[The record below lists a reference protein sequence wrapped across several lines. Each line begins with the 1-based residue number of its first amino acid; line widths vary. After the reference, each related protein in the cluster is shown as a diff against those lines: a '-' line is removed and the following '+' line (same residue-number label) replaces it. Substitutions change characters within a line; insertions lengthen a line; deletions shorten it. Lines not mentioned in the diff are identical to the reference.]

1 MIEFGLSIFS
11 GIMRLIDP
19 VMAIWV
25 AVIMV
30 LGFWL
35 KRTDNLP
42 RWIPPLPVVLFA
54 SFLMVALLFG
64 WLTNTHDGWSGV
76 LYVIAYAL
84 GNAIFFTGLSFFI
97 YDNAHNIIKQKHA
110 RKNAT
115 EDKEGKKVKLSITP
129 EMKRKALVYGVSGL
143 VGFAVSAVVSYFAF
157 TETFLYSL
165 FFGIF
170 GFGVC
175 AVIART
181 IYHLCIKD
189 NTPRM
194 WGVSID
200 LLISCAG
207 WLIAVLSTGI
217 LLTSV
222 GLAVVALGIVMAY
235 GNRFVGSK
243 VKEVETKD
251 KDVELAEK
259 NLRATLRYKFIDDDP
274 SLGVDSNVPLCS
286 IDGKALTYDE
296 AYAAGKGALAADA
309 LEYIKMIETKMEVK

>member
-1 MIEFGLSIFS
+1 MIEFGLSIFY
-11 GIMRLIDP
+11 GVMRLIDP

-35 KRTDNLP
+35 KRTENLP

-54 SFLMVALLFG
+54 SFLLAALLFG
-64 WLTNTHDGWSGV
+64 WLTNTHEGWSGV
-76 LYVIAYAL
+76 LYVIAYAI

-110 RKNAT
+110 RKNAI
-115 EDKEGKKVKLSITP
+115 EDKEEKKEKMSITP
-129 EMKRKALVYGVSGL
+129 EMKRKTLIYGVAGL
-143 VGFAVSAVVSYFAF
+143 VGFAVSAMVSYFAF
-157 TETFLYSL
+157 IETVLYSL
-165 FFGIF
+165 FFGFF

-181 IYHLCIKD
+181 IYHLCVED

-200 LLISCAG
+200 MLISCAG

-235 GNRFVGSK
+235 GNRFVGG
-243 VKEVETKD
+243 KEAKMDVAETKT
-251 KDVELAEK
+251 KD
-259 NLRATLRYKFIDDDP
+259 LRATLRYQFISDDP
-274 SLGVDSNVPLCS
+274 AYGEDITKPLCS

-296 AYAAGKGALAADA
+296 AYAMGYGAQAADA
-309 LEYIKMIETKMEVK
+309 LEYIKLIESKEDK